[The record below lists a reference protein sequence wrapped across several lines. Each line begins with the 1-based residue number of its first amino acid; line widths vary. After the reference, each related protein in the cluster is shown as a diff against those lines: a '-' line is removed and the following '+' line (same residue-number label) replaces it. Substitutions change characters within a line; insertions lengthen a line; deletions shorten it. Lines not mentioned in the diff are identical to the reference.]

1 MIYGSNGCAKS
12 HYNKKGDAV
21 KIRQVFN
28 GSAFRMCTIICAG
41 MFFVFFF
48 SPFSQA
54 AEKRP
59 LPTDFSNAIIQVAK
73 KNIPSIVHIE
83 VAARQEQVRP
93 ALPFEDDPFFRFF
106 FGVPNAPRNSERD
119 VRGVG
124 TGIII
129 DAGGHILTNY
139 HVAGGATK
147 IDVLLSDGRRFEA
160 KLIGSDPKTDLAV
173 LKIQAKEQLPYV
185 TFGDS
190 DKAEVG
196 EWVVAIG
203 HPRGLTQTVTH
214 GIISA
219 KHRRGI
225 TDPSSYQDF
234 IQTDAAINPGNS
246 GGPLLNLHGEV
257 IGINTVIVSSS
268 GGFEGIGLS
277 IPSNIATHIAKTII
291 SRGKVERGWL
301 GIGTQDVTPE
311 LAKQLGIQAPK
322 GAYVAD
328 VAKGGPA
335 EQAGIKKGDVI
346 VEYNG
351 KNIPDS
357 NTIRNEVAI
366 TAIGKEVR
374 AVVLRDGKRQNLT
387 VRIGSPQEAARA
399 LAGSVKNRLGV
410 EVGAL
415 QQKDAGKFKSAAGGV
430 VITKVEPNGP
440 LAKVGFE
447 AGDMIL
453 EVNGQA
459 ITGLDHFIELAAA
472 MRPNQQITLRAVDR
486 RTGRA
491 GYVRAVTR

>member
-1 MIYGSNGCAKS
+1 MYHVKSYDKNKEGS
-12 HYNKKGDAV
+12 V
-21 KIRQVFN
+21 KIHKAFN
-28 GSAFRMCTIICAG
+28 VRACRMLSII
-41 MFFVFFF
+41 FLSIIFVFPHVHH
-48 SPFSQA
+48 SLA
-54 AEKRP
+54 AEKRS

-73 KNIPSIVHIE
+73 KNIPSVVHIE
-83 VAARQEQVRP
+83 VTARQEQVRP
-93 ALPFEDDPFFRFF
+93 ALPFEDDPFFRYF
-106 FGVPNAPRNSERD
+106 FGVPNAPKKFDRD
-119 VRGVG
+119 VKGVG

-147 IDVLLSDGRRFEA
+147 LDVLLSDGRKFEA
-160 KLIGSDPKTDLAV
+160 KLIGGDPKTDLAV
-173 LKIQAKEQLPYV
+173 IRIAAKEQLPYV

-190 DKAEVG
+190 DRAEVG

-291 SRGKVERGWL
+291 SHGKVERGWL
-301 GIGTQDVTPE
+301 GIGTQDLTPE
-311 LAKQLGIQAPK
+311 LSKQPGTQATK

-335 EQAGIKKGDVI
+335 ERAGIKKGDVI

-366 TAIGKEVR
+366 TPIGKEVR
-374 AVVLRDGKRQNLT
+374 IVVLRDGKKQNLT
-387 VRIGSPQEAARA
+387 ARIGSPQEATKA
-399 LAGSVKNRLGV
+399 LSGSVKDRLGV
-410 EVGAL
+410 EVRAL
-415 QQKDAGKFKSAAGGV
+415 QQKETGKFKSSARGV
-430 VITKVEPNGP
+430 MITKVEPNGP

-453 EVNGQA
+453 ELNGQA
-459 ITGLDHFIELAAA
+459 ITGLDNFIELVAA
-472 MRPNQQITLRAVDR
+472 MRPNQQITLLAVDR
-486 RTGRA
+486 KTGRA